1 MKLFKNKHL
10 LILFFT
16 LMYLLT
22 NKKVFSYST
31 TNFNPEYG
39 ITTSNVN
46 LRKQAS
52 TNSTN
57 ILFTLPKDTNIK
69 IVGTINEFYIVIL
82 KDGKVGLVSKN
93 YVNINGNEGNFPE
106 YTNVDKYYAT
116 ANSSVNIRGGAGT
129 NFQIIGKL
137 KQDEKVEVIGKID
150 NFLLII
156 TENNSVGMVRDDL
169 VSKVFNI
176 SESEIDDKVNKL
188 LNLINNEREKNGL
201 IKLQILPKLQEI
213 AMTKA
218 EDMVKSNY
226 FSHESPNYGNPFDM
240 MKNFGITYKSAGE
253 NIAGNSSIE
262 GAFNSWLS
270 SENHKQNILSTA
282 YNYIGIGIS
291 PSEKYGYIIVA
302 MFIRKIASKY

>member
-1 MKLFKNKHL
+1 MKKNKYIIISL
-10 LILFFT
+10 FAFFFLIV
-16 LMYLLT
+16 
-22 NKKVFSYST
+22 KSKVFAYST
-31 TNFNPEYG
+31 SNFNPKYG

-46 LRKQAS
+46 LRKQALIEPS
-52 TNSTN
+52 T
-57 ILFTLPKDTNIK
+57 ILFSLPKDTNIK
-69 IVGTINEFYIVIL
+69 VVGSINEFYIVIL
-82 KDGKVGLVSKN
+82 SDGKIGLVSKEF
-93 YVNINGNEGNFPE
+93 VNINGNEGNFPE

-176 SESEIDDKVNKL
+176 SESQIDDKVNEL

-201 IKLQILPKLQEI
+201 IKLQILPRLQEI

-218 EDMVKSNY
+218 EDMVKNNY

-282 YNYIGIGIS
+282 YNYIGIGIT
-291 PSEKYGYIIVA
+291 PSEKYGYIIVI
-302 MFIRKIASKY
+302 MFIRKIASRY

>member
-1 MKLFKNKHL
+1 MKKNKYIIISL
-10 LILFFT
+10 FAFLFLIVKSKTFA
-16 LMYLLT
+16 
-22 NKKVFSYST
+22 YST
-31 TNFNPEYG
+31 SNFSPEYG

-46 LRKQAS
+46 LRKQALIEPS
-52 TNSTN
+52 T
-57 ILFTLPKDTNIK
+57 ILFSIPKDTNIK
-69 IVGTINEFYIVIL
+69 VVGTINDFYIVIL
-82 KDGKVGLVSKN
+82 SDGKIGLVSKEF
-93 YVNINGNEGNFPE
+93 VNINGNEGNFPE

-129 NFQIIGKL
+129 NFQIVGKL
-137 KQDEKVEVIGKID
+137 KQDEKVEVIGKIN

-156 TENNSVGMVRDDL
+156 TENNSIGMVRDDL

-176 SESEIDDKVNKL
+176 SESEIDDKVNEL

-201 IKLQILPKLQEI
+201 IKLQVLPRLQEI
-213 AMTKA
+213 AMIKA
-218 EDMVKSNY
+218 EDMVKNNY

-240 MKNFGITYKSAGE
+240 MKNFGITYKTAGE

-262 GAFNSWLS
+262 GAFNSWFW

-291 PSEKYGYIIVA
+291 PSEKYGYIIVT
-302 MFIRKIASKY
+302 MFIRKIASRY